1 MPKNYGNVSFLVK
14 SIPLLCL
21 GKGCG
26 SLSVGCLTNIAD
38 MEPRGDIAFPASR
51 DLGETGKKE
60 ICFRSYLKDNS

>member
-38 MEPRGDIAFPASR
+38 MEPRGDIAFSASR
-51 DLGETGKKE
+51 EPGETAEKE
-60 ICFRSYLKDNS
+60 IYLRSYMKDNS